1 MSLRVPL
8 LTSTPIN
15 CKPFILDTPGFNE
28 ATRKRSSEI
37 AQASLQNSCAYLFVI
52 NYRQMRDSGD
62 AEILKYLHTID
73 KCKSALA
80 EYLPHA
86 RMSKG
91 VKQLVLSVCLLASLS
106 VSLSVRPMKNF

>member
-8 LTSTPIN
+8 LTSAPIN
-15 CKPFILDTPGFNE
+15 CKPFILDSPGFNE

-62 AEILKYLHTID
+62 AVILKYLHTID

-91 VKQLVLSVCLLASLS
+91 VKQLVLSVCLLVSLS